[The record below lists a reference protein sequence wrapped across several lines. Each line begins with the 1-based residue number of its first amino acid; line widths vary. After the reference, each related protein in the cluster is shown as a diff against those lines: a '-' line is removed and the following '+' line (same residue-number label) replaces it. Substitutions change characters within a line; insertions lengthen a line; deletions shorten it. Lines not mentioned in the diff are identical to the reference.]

1 MLLVVAGSFHRICLV
16 LCWAVCWVECNWVLG
31 SSVYQESLVEGVV
44 GICLAFD
51 FSKLFLDLALL
62 EGSGI
67 GRGVG
72 SGMGSGVG
80 SGIGRALVSS
90 PSIPSSLRSV
100 RVVVSL
106 FCTGLEDRLVLV

>member
-16 LCWAVCWVECNWVLG
+16 LCWTVCWVEYDLVLD
-31 SSVYQESLVEGVV
+31 SSVYQELLVEGVV
-44 GICLAFD
+44 EICLAFD

-72 SGMGSGVG
+72 LGMGSGVG
-80 SGIGRALVSS
+80 SGIGIASVLS
-90 PSIPSSLRSV
+90 PSILPSLRSV
-100 RVVVSL
+100 RVAASL
-106 FCTGLEDRLVLV
+106 FRIGLEDRLVLV